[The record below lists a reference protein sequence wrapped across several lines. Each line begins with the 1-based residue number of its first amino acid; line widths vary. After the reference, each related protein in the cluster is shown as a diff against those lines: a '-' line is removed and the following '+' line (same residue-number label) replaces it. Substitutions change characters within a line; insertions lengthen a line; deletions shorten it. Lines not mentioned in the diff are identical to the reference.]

1 MSSSVRDWKYRMD
14 AYSWFIRL
22 AVDDNCAALK
32 WQGSF
37 DEVAHTCWLTICLFL
52 SERNWRQAANE
63 AIQKFLFTFLETG
76 WYPLAIILTTDADK
90 MMKNKPKTVCIF
102 HAFAFAFAVR
112 FSQFTFIFFFSQ
124 LVSIKRT
131 SFSVAPVRVIRMDN
145 FITKDETRR
154 ERNYRASC
162 LFPARTLLHTP
173 DT

>member
-37 DEVAHTCWLTICLFL
+37 D
-52 SERNWRQAANE
+52 ERNWRQAANE